1 MTQLQQIKVDLRLSS
16 TDFVRIDNS
25 EQVETGPLQFNSDQ
39 PGVFIRGD
47 YAAFYA
53 MQLRHL
59 VRYVEDNADHI
70 DFYALNSAKK
80 LIDLFSG
87 CVTVSTD
94 EDHDAGC

>member
-1 MTQLQQIKVDLRLSS
+1 M
-16 TDFVRIDNS
+16 
-25 EQVETGPLQFNSDQ
+25 SDIQ
-39 PGVFIRGD
+39 NDEPNFITEVNGNKGVFVQGD
-47 YAAFYA
+47 HAAFYA

-87 CVTVSTD
+87 CVTVVTT
-94 EDHDAGC
+94 EDQDTGC